1 MVSTSARWPA
11 FILGTGLVLS
21 GCGSSGSGGPAR
33 DATSIPVDVT
43 TVDDTGNTSI
53 VNDDLRDWLT
63 ALPLGTL
70 DDAEET
76 GILFMREE
84 EKLARDVYLTLGEQ
98 WGMNVFTNI
107 SDSEQTHTDA
117 MLALIERYTLLDP
130 AASSAR
136 GVFVDPTLQG
146 LHDMLVARGS
156 LSLID
161 ALLVG
166 AEIEEID
173 LVDLE
178 QFIEQVVGNPDIV
191 LVYENL
197 MKGSRNHLRAFVGA
211 LDNQNYRYQPQH
223 LTLDEFNTIINSP
236 VERGG
241 SL

>member
-1 MVSTSARWPA
+1 MFLTSARWQA
-11 FILGTGLVLS
+11 LILGASLTVI
-21 GCGSSGSGGPAR
+21 GCSSGSNDPSPASER
-33 DATSIPVDVT
+33 IPVDVT
-43 TVDDTGNTSI
+43 TVDGSGNTSI
-53 VNDDLRDWLT
+53 INDDLRDWLA
-63 ALPLGTL
+63 ALPPGTL
-70 DDAEET
+70 SDSEEA

-98 WGMNVFTNI
+98 WGMNVFANI
-107 SDSEQTHTDA
+107 SASEQTHADA
-117 MLALIERYTLLDP
+117 VLALIERYTLTDP
-130 AASSAR
+130 AATNAR

-173 LVDLE
+173 LIDLE
-178 QFIEQVVGNPDIV
+178 QFMEQVVGNPDIV

-197 MKGSRNHLRAFVGA
+197 MKGSRNHLRAFVRV
-211 LDNQNYRYQPQH
+211 LDNQNYPYQPQH
-223 LTLDEFNTIINSP
+223 LTLAQYEAIINSP
-236 VERGG
+236 VEGGG